1 LDHTGRTNPYEIAS
15 SSKLAVRYND
25 ESVLENHHVSTMFKI
40 LLKEKYNILENMTN
54 EQYNTVRKFSIAN
67 ILGTDMKK
75 HFDILKQIEFKVKR
89 RDENGEQLIQ
99 KEDDKKLLS
108 AAIVHTCDL
117 SQVTK
122 PFEIA
127 KTWSLRIC

>member
-1 LDHTGRTNPYEIAS
+1 MEI
-15 SSKLAVRYND
+15 
-25 ESVLENHHVSTMFKI
+25 KI
-40 LLKEKYNILENMTN
+40 
-54 EQYNTVRKFSIAN
+54 
-67 ILGTDMKK
+67 
-75 HFDILKQIEFKVKR
+75 KR
-89 RDENGEQLIQ
+89 RDENGESIIS

-122 PFEIA
+122 PFEVA